1 MSAVEVREARDDGER
16 AAAMAIRH
24 AVFVGEQDVPE
35 ELELDGRDGE
45 AVHLVA
51 LRDGAV
57 VATCR
62 LLAGNSAVHLG
73 RLAVDASARRQGIA
87 ARMLRAAEAWAR
99 AHGAARLALSAQ
111 TYATGLY
118 LAAGYRAVGEPYMDA
133 GIEHVDMELDLG

>member
-1 MSAVEVREARDDGER
+1 VIEVREAAGATELET
-16 AAAMAIRH
+16 AMAIRH
-24 AVFVGEQDVPE
+24 AVFVGEQDVPV
-35 ELELDGRDGE
+35 ELEVDGRDDE

-62 LLAGNSAVHLG
+62 LLGHGATVHLG

-87 ARMLRAAEAWAR
+87 AKLLIAAEAWAR
-99 AHGAARLALSAQ
+99 AHGARRLALSAQ

-118 LAAGYRAVGEPYMDA
+118 LAAGYAVVGEPYLEA
-133 GIEHVDMELDLG
+133 GIEHVDMELGLG